1 MQVRIQP
8 VTTTTLNI
16 LGRSLKWSVAK
27 CYKRSV
33 DYFTLDTER
42 FDFST
47 SCVRKDD
54 IVPLKHKEVMHWDM
68 TVLKYIISKFIHGKN
83 PQENKRNNFCMSL
96 GNSMFFYSQAK

>member
-33 DYFTLDTER
+33 DYFTLDTEC

-54 IVPLKHKEVMHWDM
+54 IVPLKHKEGYDSFKVYNIKVYSW
-68 TVLKYIISKFIHGKN
+68 
-83 PQENKRNNFCMSL
+83 QESARK
-96 GNSMFFYSQAK
+96 